1 MKTLISILAASL
13 AMTGAAAA
21 KDMTATEKQITSMEA
36 AVSKAFVD
44 KDMKTVDTYLADDW
58 TGQSDNPKI
67 MTKADLVQGIKA
79 GDMTAASMTNHPLV
93 IRVIGNIA
101 IVQGGDTEK
110 SAYKKKDTSGDYT
123 WTDIV
128 ENRGGKW
135 VSIAT
140 QITKVTK

>member
-1 MKTLISILAASL
+1 MKAIISILAASL

-21 KDMTATEKQITSMEA
+21 KDMTATEKQITAMEA

-44 KDMKTVDTYLADDW
+44 KDMKTLDMYMADDW
-58 TGQSDNPKI
+58 TGQNESPKI
-67 MTKADLVQGIKA
+67 MTKAGLMKMVKA
-79 GDMTAASMTNHPLV
+79 GDISATAMTNHELV

-110 SAYKKKDTSGDYT
+110 SAFMKKDTSGDYT

-140 QITKVTK
+140 QITKVVK

>member
-1 MKTLISILAASL
+1 MKTL
-13 AMTGAAAA
+13 
-21 KDMTATEKQITSMEA
+21 DMYM
-36 AVSKAFVD
+36 
-44 KDMKTVDTYLADDW
+44 ADDW

-67 MTKADLVQGIKA
+67 MTKAGLMKMVKA
-79 GDMTAASMTNHPLV
+79 GDISATAMTNHELV

-123 WTDIV
+123 WTDI
-128 ENRGGKW
+128 GKW

-140 QITKVTK
+140 QITKVAK